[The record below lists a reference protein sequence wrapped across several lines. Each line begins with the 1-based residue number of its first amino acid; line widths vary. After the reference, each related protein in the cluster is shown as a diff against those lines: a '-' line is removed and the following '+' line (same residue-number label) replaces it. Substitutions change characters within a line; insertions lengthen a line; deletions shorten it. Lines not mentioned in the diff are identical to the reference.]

1 MRGRSSPQVPDGR
14 CGRCHVADDGKE
26 SVQGVFD
33 GTYGSERLDTP
44 SADRRPLT
52 LAQLKR
58 DAIKAMRSDVGS
70 GPERR
75 VWSLMN

>member
-1 MRGRSSPQVPDGR
+1 MRKRQEARVSDVS
-14 CGRCHVADDGKE
+14 
-26 SVQGVFD
+26 D
-33 GTYGSERLDTP
+33 GTYGIERVDTLP
-44 SADRRPLT
+44 AERQPWT
-52 LAQLKR
+52 LRQLKR